1 MKRIET
7 LQGRHTHRPE
17 PADTVKFL
25 GTLKR

>member
-7 LQGRHTHRPE
+7 FQGRHRNRPE